1 LAFVLK
7 DKIFEYFVQH
17 GTFDGAGNPRI
28 NLKRKKQ
35 DLIIEIICLI
45 IIGLPSIYFLM
56 KFLFFASLFSQ
67 IIFLLIVL
75 AGNFLPL
82 HFRINALFFLFRD
95 FRCSFNDSNIIST
108 ETRITRMFVCFVFS
122 VYYCLHIHIE
132 IYITNKQPINNT

>member
-67 IIFLLIVL
+67 IIFLFIVL
-75 AGNFLPL
+75 AGNFLLPL
-82 HFRINALFFLFRD
+82 YTSESMH
-95 FRCSFNDSNIIST
+95 CSSYLGTFGVRLMIQTSS
-108 ETRITRMFVCFVFS
+108 RP
-122 VYYCLHIHIE
+122 
-132 IYITNKQPINNT
+132 KQE